1 VNARSAFIRGG
12 VSDLRSKSRE
22 PHRAGDAPSAKARS
36 AFVLGECAQR
46 IRPWRRQRSWRFSRR

>member
-36 AFVLGECAQR
+36 AFVLGGVSVD
-46 IRPWRRQRSWRFSRR
+46 IRV